1 MNVLERLVAVIVRTI
16 VATLSEPGVLAG
28 LLNAWRTATEPKI
41 MQPSKPNED
50 DEGFIESAAADGWG
64 SIPL

>member
-28 LLNAWRTATEPKI
+28 LFDAWRAAAEPRLI
-41 MQPSKPNED
+41 QPSKANED
-50 DEGFIESAAADGWG
+50 DEKFVKGATADGWD
-64 SIPL
+64 SIPR